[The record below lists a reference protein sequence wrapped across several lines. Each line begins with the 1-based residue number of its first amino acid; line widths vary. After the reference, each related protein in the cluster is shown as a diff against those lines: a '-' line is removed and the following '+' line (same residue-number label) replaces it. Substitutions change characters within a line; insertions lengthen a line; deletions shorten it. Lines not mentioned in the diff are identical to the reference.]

1 MDQPN
6 SRTGSMLL
14 KGCGAGCLALLALG
28 TLFGVWAWMAAKDA
42 IDQPSTPEEN
52 QTARELPPIAPP
64 SPAAAT
70 DPNAPIPSA
79 GEIVPAEA
87 TGRLI
92 LDLSMGEFEIV
103 PVAAGESL
111 RVESRY
117 DTSRFRLTESF
128 DTDADGRWTQ
138 RITFGPK
145 RKFLMGQVNA
155 GENLVRVFVPAG
167 HRIDL
172 EAEVSMGES
181 RLDLSTLNLARVDLE
196 LSMGDHRIQIDQP
209 GPSPADSFLV
219 DSKMGQMTIRGLG
232 WASPATASFDHSMGE
247 LDLSLDGAW
256 QRDGSIDLDATMG
269 PIRLRVP
276 EDVDLRLEATT
287 VKIGARNEDD
297 RATPPPGAPI
307 LTVTSD
313 VTMGELDVSTVTRA
327 PATEEPSAEI
337 ESPAPE

>member
-1 MDQPN
+1 
-6 SRTGSMLL
+6 
-14 KGCGAGCLALLALG
+14 
-28 TLFGVWAWMAAKDA
+28 
-42 IDQPSTPEEN
+42 
-52 QTARELPPIAPP
+52 
-64 SPAAAT
+64 
-70 DPNAPIPSA
+70 
-79 GEIVPAEA
+79 VPAEA